1 MPHARKGVERM
12 KIIEAPQYGPMFR
25 FTDASVYWALYV
37 LSDGKR
43 MGRKRLA
50 EEIGVGEGSMRRI
63 IETLRE
69 WEMISVKQTGI
80 TITKTGLNYLKGLPL
95 TVVNVDLGDAIV
107 GDYSRSV
114 VVYGVSDKIQN
125 GMQQRDA
132 GIKAGASGCTTVV
145 MRNGEFIIPPDWNLD
160 KERPEVAKNIRDNTD
175 MGEKDVLI
183 VGSGD
188 DLTVATAAALT
199 AAFELF

>member
-1 MPHARKGVERM
+1 
-12 KIIEAPQYGPMFR
+12 MFR

-43 MGRKRLA
+43 MGRKRLS

-69 WEMISVKQTGI
+69 RDMISIKQTGI
-80 TITKTGLNYLKGLPL
+80 TITKTGLNYLKELPIE
-95 TVVNVDLGDAIV
+95 VVDINLGDAVV
-107 GDYSRSV
+107 GEFSRSII
-114 VVYGVSDKIQN
+114 VYGVSNKIQN

-145 MRNGEFIIPPDWNLD
+145 FRDGKLIIPPDWDLD
-160 KERPEVAKNIRDNTD
+160 KERPEIARKIREETD
-175 MGEKDVLI
+175 MSEKDVLI

-188 DLTVATAAALT
+188 DSNAATAAALT

>member
-1 MPHARKGVERM
+1 M

-43 MGRKRLA
+43 MGRKRLS

-69 WEMISVKQTGI
+69 RDMISIKQTGI
-80 TITKTGLNYLKGLPL
+80 TITKTGLAYLEELPI
-95 TVVNVDLGDAIV
+95 VVVDVKLGDSIV
-107 GDYSRSV
+107 GEFSRSV
-114 VVYGVSDKIQN
+114 IVRGVADKIQN

-132 GIKAGASGCTTVV
+132 GIKVGASGCTTVV
-145 MRNGEFIIPPDWNLD
+145 MREGDLFIPPDWNLD
-160 KERPEVAKNIRDNTD
+160 KERPDIAKEIRDKT
-175 MGEKDVLI
+175 MMTEKDVLI

-188 DLTVATAAALT
+188 NLVVATAAALT
-199 AAFELF
+199 AAFELI

>member
-1 MPHARKGVERM
+1 
-12 KIIEAPQYGPMFR
+12 MFR

-43 MGRKRLA
+43 MGRKRLS

-69 WEMISVKQTGI
+69 REMISIKQTGI
-80 TITKTGLNYLKGLPL
+80 TITKTGLNYLKGLPI
-95 TVVNVDLGDAIV
+95 TVVDISLGDSVV
-107 GDYSRSV
+107 GSYSRSIV
-114 VVYGVSDKIQN
+114 VHGVSDKIQN

-145 MRNGEFIIPPDWNLD
+145 YRDGSLFIPPDWNLD
-160 KERPEVAKNIRDNTD
+160 EKSPEVAKNIRENTD
-175 MGEKDVLI
+175 MTEKDVLI

-188 DLTVATAAALT
+188 DINTATAAALT

>member
-1 MPHARKGVERM
+1 
-12 KIIEAPQYGPMFR
+12 MFR

-43 MGRKRLA
+43 MGRKRLS

-69 WEMISVKQTGI
+69 RDMISIKQTGI
-80 TITKTGLNYLKGLPL
+80 TITKTGLNYLKELPIE
-95 TVVNVDLGDAIV
+95 VVDINLGDAVV
-107 GDYSRSV
+107 GEFSRSII
-114 VVYGVSDKIQN
+114 VYGVSNKIQN

-145 MRNGEFIIPPDWNLD
+145 FRDGKLIIPPDWDLD
-160 KERPEVAKNIRDNTD
+160 KERPEIARKIREETD
-175 MGEKDVLI
+175 MSEKDVLI

-188 DLTVATAAALT
+188 DNNAATAAALT

>member
-1 MPHARKGVERM
+1 M

-95 TVVNVDLGDAIV
+95 TVVEVDLGDAIV

-114 VVYGVSDKIQN
+114 VVYGVADKIQN

-145 MRNGEFIIPPDWNLD
+145 MRNGELFMPPDWNLD
-160 KERPEVAKNIRDNTD
+160 KERPDIAKNIRENTD
-175 MGEKDVLI
+175 MGERDVLI

>member
-1 MPHARKGVERM
+1 M

-43 MGRKRLA
+43 MGRKRLS

-69 WEMISVKQTGI
+69 RDMISIKQTGI
-80 TITKTGLNYLKGLPL
+80 TITKTGLNYLKELPIE
-95 TVVNVDLGDAIV
+95 VVDINLGDAVV
-107 GDYSRSV
+107 GEFSRSII
-114 VVYGVSDKIQN
+114 VYGVSNKIQN

-145 MRNGEFIIPPDWNLD
+145 FRDGKLIIPPDWDLD
-160 KERPEVAKNIRDNTD
+160 KERPEIARKIREETD
-175 MGEKDVLI
+175 MSEKDVLI

-188 DLTVATAAALT
+188 DNNAATAAALT